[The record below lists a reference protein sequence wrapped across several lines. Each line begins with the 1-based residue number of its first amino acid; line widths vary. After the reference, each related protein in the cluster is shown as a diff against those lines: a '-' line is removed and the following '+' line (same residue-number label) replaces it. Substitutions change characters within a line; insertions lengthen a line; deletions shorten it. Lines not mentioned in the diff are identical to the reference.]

1 MEVAIKLKPVMLYRT
16 LDFSRVV
23 QIFEKKE
30 LYFVNPSV
38 WDDPYEERIKHSKN
52 HALFAQC
59 WCQLGI
65 SDAMWRIYSQN
76 GMGVRISTTKEKLE
90 SALKALAKEKKY
102 KYRVRK
108 VVYKS
113 QKAFEI
119 EAAKI
124 AGELNEGFD
133 IGRAADM
140 LYLKRDAFRHES
152 EWRATLYF
160 PNEKDI
166 GGTKAVKIPID
177 PHSFIDR
184 ILLDPRAPDELVE
197 AFKFYFKNK
206 IKFKGEVV
214 RSQLYKAPRQLSVEY
229 EEISIDDL

>member
-1 MEVAIKLKPVMLYRT
+1 MELSIKSKGVNLYRT

-38 WDDPYEERIKHSKN
+38 WEDPCEERIKHSKN

-59 WCQLGI
+59 WCERGV

-90 SALKALAKEKKY
+90 AALKGLAKEKKY

-108 VVYKS
+108 VVYKT
-113 QKAFEI
+113 QKEFEK
-119 EAAKI
+119 EAVKI
-124 AGELNEGFD
+124 TNELSTGFD
-133 IGRAADM
+133 VSRAVDM
-140 LYLKRDAFRHES
+140 LYMKRDAFSHES
-152 EWRATLYF
+152 EWRATLFF
-160 PNEKDI
+160 PDEKEI
-166 GGTKAVKIPID
+166 GGKKAVTIPID

-197 AFKFYFKNK
+197 AFKFYFKRK
-206 IKFKGEVV
+206 IKFRGEVL
-214 RSQLYKAPRQLSVEY
+214 RSQLYKSPRLLKVDS